1 MAKLYYA
8 PLQTSLGWVGV
19 LASDHGIRKLVLPT
33 QSPQEAVEGLQPEAR
48 DAELSPDRF
57 QELHTK
63 LEALFSGEYAALDEQ
78 PLDLEDASP
87 FFRRAWQACRT
98 IPRGETRSYAWL
110 AAQAGS
116 PRAMRAAGQAMAR
129 NPVALIIPCHR
140 VIGSDGGLH
149 GYGGGLELKRLL
161 LDAERVARV

>member
-1 MAKLYYA
+1 MASLYYA
-8 PLQTSLGWVGV
+8 PLETSLGWVGV
-19 LASDHGIRKLVLPT
+19 LASDRGIRKLVLPT

-48 DAELSPDRF
+48 DAELAPDRF
-57 QELHTK
+57 QELQSR
-63 LEALFSGEYAALDEQ
+63 LEAVFSGENEALDDE
-78 PLDLEDASP
+78 PLDLDEASP

-110 AAQAGS
+110 AAEAGS

-149 GYGGGLELKRLL
+149 GYGGGLGLKQRL
-161 LDAERVARV
+161 LDAERV

>member
-1 MAKLYYA
+1 MASLYYA
-8 PLQTSLGWVGV
+8 PLETSLGWVGV
-19 LASDHGIRKLVLPT
+19 LASDRGIRKLVLPT

-57 QELHTK
+57 QELQSR
-63 LEALFSGEYAALDEQ
+63 LEALFSGESAALDGES
-78 PLDLEDASP
+78 LDLDEASP

-110 AAQAGS
+110 AAEAGS

-149 GYGGGLELKRLL
+149 GYGGGLGLKQRL
-161 LDAERVARV
+161 LDAERVA

>member
-1 MAKLYYA
+1 MASLYYA
-8 PLQTSLGWVGV
+8 PLETPLGWVGV
-19 LASDHGIRKLVLPT
+19 LASDRGIRKLVLPT
-33 QSPQEAVEGLQPEAR
+33 PSPQEAVEGLQPEAR
-48 DAELSPDRF
+48 DAELAPERF
-57 QELHTK
+57 TELRSRV
-63 LEALFSGEYAALDEQ
+63 EALFSGEYAALDDQ
-78 PLDLEDASP
+78 PLDLDDASP

-149 GYGGGLELKRLL
+149 GYGGGLDLKQRLL
-161 LDAERVARV
+161 DVERVLAT